1 MRQQSA
7 FTGIPIS
14 PSIDMTRSSLP
25 IVPQADIELD
35 ASTHRRLEALAKRL
49 LAHEP
54 TLNRVDMFGPRVRSG
69 MSDAPTLFFED
80 HSEISLFRPGEE
92 SLEYRSFL
100 LTGEDDVF
108 LVGGRRFAEFEA
120 YCRDVLGIGAGTVL
134 EVETVPDTRLVKPLA
149 LRCAE
154 HAAHLK
160 TLCDIAKLKG
170 GLNIVPYIGTGNAW
184 LLASAI
190 AAQSGAEV
198 SVAAAPPRLTRRVND
213 KLWFLERVR
222 EALDES
228 ASPLTYSAFGPAALA
243 ARIRA
248 LASRSPRVAVKV
260 PDSAGSLGNVMIRSE
275 TIVGQSLA
283 QIRQSILDV
292 LAMRGWQDTYPLM
305 VGIWDHPVMAS
316 PSVNVWVPHRED
328 GPPIIEGVFTQVLR
342 GEKATFVGAEPSNL
356 PKPVED
362 RILLGTT
369 CLAHYFQKLGYFGR
383 CGFDAILV
391 GDSIDRAEIHWI
403 ECNGRWG
410 GVSIPITVANRLVGD
425 WAKKSIII
433 VQRTR
438 LQMPPRSLEA
448 VLERLKGYLF
458 SPANSHEG
466 VVLLAPARL
475 IDGSGLNVMVIADTR
490 SSAEGYL
497 EAVMGLLEVD
507 QEGRTH

>member
-1 MRQQSA
+1 
-7 FTGIPIS
+7 
-14 PSIDMTRSSLP
+14 
-25 IVPQADIELD
+25 
-35 ASTHRRLEALAKRL
+35 
-49 LAHEP
+49 
-54 TLNRVDMFGPRVRSG
+54 
-69 MSDAPTLFFED
+69 
-80 HSEISLFRPGEE
+80 
-92 SLEYRSFL
+92 
-100 LTGEDDVF
+100 
-108 LVGGRRFAEFEA
+108 
-120 YCRDVLGIGAGTVL
+120 
-134 EVETVPDTRLVKPLA
+134 
-149 LRCAE
+149 
-154 HAAHLK
+154 
-160 TLCDIAKLKG
+160 
-170 GLNIVPYIGTGNAW
+170 
-184 LLASAI
+184 LASAI

-383 CGFDAILV
+383 CGFDAILF

>member
-1 MRQQSA
+1 
-7 FTGIPIS
+7 
-14 PSIDMTRSSLP
+14 MTRDSLP
-25 IVPQADIELD
+25 IVRQADVELD
-35 ASTHRRLEALAKRL
+35 ASIRRRLEALAKRL
-49 LAHEP
+49 LSHEP

-69 MSDAPTLFFED
+69 MSDAPALFFED

-92 SLEYRSFL
+92 LLEYRSFL

-134 EVETVPDTRLVKPLA
+134 EVEPVPDTRLVQPLA

-154 HAAHLK
+154 QAPHLK
-160 TLCDIAKLKG
+160 TLCDITQLKG
-170 GLNIVPYIGTGNAW
+170 RLNIVPYIGTGNAW

-190 AAQSGAEV
+190 AAQSGGEV

-222 EALDES
+222 EALDGN

-275 TIVGQSLA
+275 TIVGKPLA

-292 LAMRGWQDTYPLM
+292 LAARGWQSTYPLM
-305 VGIWDHPVMAS
+305 VGIWDYPVMAS
-316 PSVNVWVPHRED
+316 PSVNVWIPHRED
-328 GPPIIEGVFTQVLR
+328 GPPIIEGIFTQVLR
-342 GEKATFVGAEPSNL
+342 GEKATFVGAEPSDL

-362 RILLGTT
+362 RVLLGAA
-369 CLAHYFQKLGYFGR
+369 CLAQYFQNLGYFGR

-391 GDSIDRAEIHWI
+391 GNSVDRAEIHWI

-410 GVSIPITVANRLVGD
+410 GVSIPITVANRLLGD
-425 WAKKSIII
+425 WAKKSIAII
-433 VQRTR
+433 QRTH
-438 LQMPPRSLEA
+438 LHMPPRSLDA
-448 VLERLKGYLF
+448 VLEKLKGHLF
-458 SPANSHEG
+458 SPAESQEG
-466 VVLLAPARL
+466 VVLLAPGRL

-490 SSAEGYL
+490 SNADEHL
-497 EAVMGLLEVD
+497 EAVMRMLEFED
-507 QEGRTH
+507 PG

>member
-1 MRQQSA
+1 
-7 FTGIPIS
+7 
-14 PSIDMTRSSLP
+14 MTRSSLP
-25 IVPQADIELD
+25 IVRQAHVELD
-35 ASTHRRLEALAKRL
+35 ASIRRRLEALATRL

-54 TLNRVDMFGPRVRSG
+54 TLNRVDMFGPCVRSG
-69 MSDAPTLFFED
+69 MSDAPALFLED

-108 LVGGRRFAEFEA
+108 LVGGRRFPAFEA
-120 YCRDVLGIGAGTVL
+120 YCRDVLGIGSGTVL
-134 EVETVPDTRLVKPLA
+134 EVEPVPDRRLVKPLA

-160 TLCDIAKLKG
+160 TLCDITQLKG

-190 AAQSGAEV
+190 AAQSRAEV

-222 EALDES
+222 ETLDGN

-248 LASRSPRVAVKV
+248 LGSRSPRVAVKV

-275 TIVGQSLA
+275 TIVGKPLA

-292 LAMRGWQDTYPLM
+292 LAARGWQSTYPLM
-305 VGIWDHPVMAS
+305 VGIWDYPVMAS
-316 PSVNVWVPHRED
+316 PSVNVWIPHRED

-342 GEKATFVGAEPSNL
+342 GEKATFVGAEPSDL

-362 RILLGTT
+362 RVLLGAA
-369 CLAHYFQKLGYFGR
+369 CLAQYFQNLGYFGR

-391 GDSIDRAEIHWI
+391 GNSIDRAVIHWI

-433 VQRTR
+433 VQRTHLR
-438 LQMPPRSLEA
+438 MPPRPLDA
-448 VLERLKGYLF
+448 VLERLKGHLF
-458 SPANSHEG
+458 SPANNQEG
-466 VVLLAPARL
+466 VVLLAPGRL
-475 IDGSGLNVMVIADTR
+475 IDGSGLNVMVIAHTR
-490 SSAEGYL
+490 SNAKGHL
-497 EAVMGLLEVD
+497 EAVMRMLEVED
-507 QEGRTH
+507 P